1 MKILLLF
8 PPHWVPA
15 MPHLALPTLTAYLRA
30 HGVEVI
36 QRDLNVEFF
45 DALLM
50 RSALEDTL
58 ARLREQAR
66 SASGVKAQT
75 LRSALMGGPKLAAQV
90 EGAKA
95 LFRSPNFFNGEASL
109 PAFITLAQSLDLAAL
124 PFTPTELGLTNFRP
138 PIHADSSSNLL
149 RIVDDPQ
156 HNIFLD
162 FFRQH
167 VLPDIVREQ
176 PDIVG
181 ISIPTL
187 DQMIAG
193 MTLGHLIKATGLS
206 CHVAVGGPHI
216 SMLREQLPKVP
227 AIFRLFDSAIVFDGE
242 TALLRLAE
250 TLDGDGDLSKVPNL
264 IYNNNGVVR
273 STCSTPVQTEAHPNL
288 LPDFDG
294 LPLERYLVPTPVL
307 PILSAH
313 GCYHGKC
320 GFCNV
325 GYGGPGAF
333 GQLDADLVVEHM
345 LALQAKYGARHIFFA
360 DEAMTPRN
368 LKVMSARLA
377 EEGAPVHWC
386 GCARFDAAL
395 TRDLLERM
403 AQGGCRMLL
412 FGLETAAERTIQRM
426 VKGTKLP
433 EMSRILRDSAAAGIW
448 NHTFFFFGFP
458 GETMAEAQETVNFVY
473 AHQDAIHSASPGA
486 FLLERYSPVARA
498 PKKYG
503 VTIRDNPDR
512 DLAIYFDY
520 DVASGL
526 DEPMADNLAS
536 RLVDVLPEKQ
546 FGQFYIHDS
555 YRFLYAS
562 DLREKGQSLPLW
574 LA

>member
-15 MPHLALPTLTAYLRA
+15 MPHLALPTLTAYLRT

-36 QRDLNVEFF
+36 QRDVNVEFF
-45 DALLM
+45 DALFT
-50 RSALEDTL
+50 RGALEDAQ
-58 ARLREQAR
+58 ARLREQLSSAPSAMVPALRAALADAPRLVAR
-66 SASGVKAQT
+66 
-75 LRSALMGGPKLAAQV
+75 V

-95 LFRSPNFFNGEASL
+95 AFRSPDFFDGEKSL
-109 PAFITLAQSLDLAAL
+109 SAFLTLAKSLDLVSL
-124 PFTPTELGLTNFRP
+124 PFAPTVVGLTNFRP
-138 PIHADSSSNLL
+138 PVPADSSQALL
-149 RIVDDPQ
+149 HIVKDPQ
-156 HNIFLD
+156 RNIFLN
-162 FFRQH
+162 FFRER

-193 MTLGHLIKATGLS
+193 VTLGHLIKGAGLP
-206 CHVAVGGPHI
+206 CHVTVGGPHI

-227 AIFRLFDSAIVFDGE
+227 EIFQLFDSAIVFDGE

-250 TLDGDGDLSKVPNL
+250 TLAEDGDLSKVPNL
-264 IYNNNGVVR
+264 IYRARYDNDIVR
-273 STCSTPVQTEAHPNL
+273 STPVVVEPHPNL

-294 LPLERYLVPTPVL
+294 LPLERYLVPSPVL
-307 PILSAH
+307 PMLSAH

-325 GYGGPGAF
+325 GYGGPGTF
-333 GQLDADLVVEHM
+333 SQLDADLVVEHM
-345 LALQAKYGARHIFFA
+345 LALRTKYGARHIFFA

-368 LKVMSARLA
+368 LKVMSTRLA
-377 EEGAPVHWC
+377 EAGAPVHWC
-386 GCARFDAAL
+386 GCVRFDAGL
-395 TRDLLERM
+395 TRDLLEHM

-412 FGLETAAERTIQRM
+412 FGLETAAERTIKRM

-433 EMSRILRDSAAAGIW
+433 EMSRILHDSTAAGIW

-486 FLLERYSPVARA
+486 FLLERYSPVTCA
-498 PKKYG
+498 PKKYD
-503 VTIRDNPDR
+503 VTIQDDPDR

-520 DVASGL
+520 DVATGL
-526 DEPMADNLAS
+526 DEAMADNLAS
-536 RLVDVLPEKQ
+536 RLIDVLPKKQ

-555 YRFLYAS
+555 YRLLYAS
-562 DLREKGQSLPLW
+562 DLHEKGRSLPLW
-574 LA
+574 LG

>member
-30 HGVEVI
+30 HGLEVI

-45 DALLM
+45 DALLT
-50 RSALEDTL
+50 RGALDDAV
-58 ARLREQAR
+58 ARLRER
-66 SASGVKAQT
+66 RPSVSGPATQVYRA
-75 LRSALMGGPKLAAQV
+75 ALEDGPRLAAQV

-95 LFRSPNFFNGEASL
+95 VFRSPEFFDGEASL
-109 PAFITLAQSLDLAAL
+109 PAFLALAQSLDLVSL
-124 PFTPTELGLTNFRP
+124 PFAPAEFGLTSFRP
-138 PIHADSSSNLL
+138 PIPADSSQALL
-149 RIVDDPQ
+149 YIVDNPQ
-156 HNIFLD
+156 RNIFLD

-167 VLPDIVREQ
+167 VLPGIIREQ

-193 MTLGHLIKATGLS
+193 MTLGHLIKEAGLP
-206 CHVAVGGPHI
+206 CHVTIGGPHI

-227 AIFRLFDSAIVFDGE
+227 AIFRLFDSAVVFDGE

-250 TLDGDGDLSKVPNL
+250 SLDGDGDLSKVPNL
-264 IYNNNGVVR
+264 IYNDRGVVR
-273 STCSTPVQTEAHPNL
+273 STQVKTEPHPNL

-294 LPLERYLVPTPVL
+294 LPLDRYLVPTPVL
-307 PILSAH
+307 PMLSAH

-325 GYGGPGAF
+325 GYGGPGTF
-333 GQLDADLVVEHM
+333 SQLDADLVVEHM
-345 LALQAKYGARHIFFA
+345 LALHEKYGARHIFFA
-360 DEAMTPRN
+360 DEAITPRN
-368 LKVMSARLA
+368 LKVMSTKLA
-377 EEGAPVHWC
+377 EAGSPIHWC
-386 GCARFDAAL
+386 GCVRFDAGL
-395 TRDLLERM
+395 TRDLLEYM

-412 FGLETAAERTIQRM
+412 FGLETAAERTMKRM
-426 VKGTKLP
+426 VKGTQLP
-433 EMSRILRDSAAAGIW
+433 VMSRILHDSTTAGIW

-458 GETMAEAQETVNFVY
+458 GETMDEAQATVNFVY

-486 FLLERYSPVARA
+486 FLLERYSPVACS

-503 VTIRDNPDR
+503 VTIREDPDR

-526 DEPMADNLAS
+526 DEPMADNLAT
-536 RLVDVLPEKQ
+536 RLIDVLPKKQ

-555 YRFLYAS
+555 YRLLYAG
-562 DLREKGQSLPLW
+562 DLRDKGRPLPLW
-574 LA
+574 LV

>member
-45 DALLM
+45 DALLT
-50 RSALEDTL
+50 RGTL
-58 ARLREQAR
+58 DDAVARLREQL
-66 SASGVKAQT
+66 SLVSGPRAQT
-75 LRSALMGGPKLAAQV
+75 LRAALADGPRLVDHV
-90 EGAKA
+90 ERAKVV
-95 LFRSPNFFNGEASL
+95 FRSPDFFDGEASV
-109 PAFITLAQSLDLAAL
+109 PAFLTLAQSLDLVSL
-124 PFTPTELGLTNFRP
+124 PFAPTELGLTNFRSP
-138 PIHADSSSNLL
+138 VPADSSQALL
-149 RIVDDPQ
+149 HIVDDPQ

-162 FFRQH
+162 FFRH
-167 VLPDIVREQ
+167 RVLPDIVDEQ

-193 MTLGHLIKATGLS
+193 MTLGHLIKAAGLP
-206 CHVAVGGPHI
+206 CHVTVGGPHI

-250 TLDGDGDLSKVPNL
+250 ALDGDGDLSAVPNL
-264 IYNNNGVVR
+264 IYNDKGIVR
-273 STCSTPVQTEAHPNL
+273 VTAVETKPHPNL

-294 LPLERYLVPTPVL
+294 LPLDRYLVPSPVL
-307 PILSAH
+307 PMLSAH

-325 GYGGPGAF
+325 GYGGPGMF
-333 GQLDADLVVEHM
+333 SQLDADLVVEHM
-345 LALQAKYGARHIFFA
+345 LALHEKYGARHIFFA
-360 DEAMTPRN
+360 DEAITPRN
-368 LKVMSARLA
+368 LKAMSTRLA
-377 EEGAPVHWC
+377 EVGAPVHWC
-386 GCARFDAAL
+386 GCVRFDAAL
-395 TRDLLERM
+395 TRNLLEHM

-412 FGLETAAERTIQRM
+412 FGLETAAERTIKRM
-426 VKGTKLP
+426 VKGTKLA
-433 EMSRILRDSAAAGIW
+433 EMSRILRDSTAAGIW
-448 NHTFFFFGFP
+448 NHAFFFFGFP
-458 GETMAEAQETVNFVY
+458 GETMDEAQETVNFIY
-473 AHQDAIHSASPGA
+473 AHQDALHSASPGA
-486 FLLERYSPVARA
+486 FLLERYSPVACS

-503 VTIRDNPDR
+503 VTIREDPDR

-526 DEPMADNLAS
+526 DEPMADTLAS
-536 RLVDVLPEKQ
+536 RLIDVLPKKQ

-555 YRFLYAS
+555 YRLLYAG
-562 DLREKGQSLPLW
+562 DLHEKGQVLPLW

>member
-45 DALLM
+45 DTLLTGGAM
-50 RSALEDTL
+50 TDTV
-58 ARLREQAR
+58 ARLREL
-66 SASGVKAQT
+66 
-75 LRSALMGGPKLAAQV
+75 LRSVSGPMAQPLRAALADGPCLVAQV

-95 LFRSPNFFNGEASL
+95 VFRSPAFFDGEASL
-109 PAFITLAQSLDLAAL
+109 PAFLTIAQSLDLASL
-124 PFTPTELGLTNFRP
+124 PFAPTALGLTNFVP
-138 PIHADSSSNLL
+138 PVPADSSRSLL
-149 RIVDDPQ
+149 SIVEDPQ
-156 HNIFLD
+156 CNIFLD
-162 FFRQH
+162 FFRRH
-167 VLPDIVREQ
+167 ALPDIVREQ

-193 MTLGHLIKATGLS
+193 MTLGHLIKTTGLP
-206 CHVAVGGPHI
+206 CHVTVGGPHI

-227 AIFRLFDSAIVFDGE
+227 AIFSLFDSAIVFDGE

-250 TLDGDGDLSKVPNL
+250 ALDGDGDLAKVPNL
-264 IYNNNGVVR
+264 IYRAQHDAGVIR
-273 STCSTPVQTEAHPNL
+273 STPVKVEPHPNL

-294 LPLERYLVPTPVL
+294 LPLDRYLVPSPVL
-307 PILSAH
+307 PMLSAH

-333 GQLDADLVVEHM
+333 SQLDADLVVEHM
-345 LALQAKYGARHIFFA
+345 LALHEKYGARHIFFA
-360 DEAMTPRN
+360 DEAITPRN
-368 LKVMSARLA
+368 LKVMSAKLA
-377 EEGAPVHWC
+377 EAGSPVHWC
-386 GCARFDAAL
+386 GCVRFDAAL
-395 TRDLLERM
+395 TRDLLESM

-412 FGLETAAERTIQRM
+412 FGLETAAERTIRRM
-426 VKGTKLP
+426 LKGTQLP
-433 EMSRILRDSAAAGIW
+433 VMSRILHDSTAAGLW

-458 GETMAEAQETVNFVY
+458 GETMAEAQETVNFIY

-486 FLLERYSPVARA
+486 FLLERYSPVACS

-503 VTIRDNPDR
+503 VTIHEDPDR

-526 DEPMADNLAS
+526 DEPMADNLAT
-536 RLVDVLPEKQ
+536 RLIEVLPTRQ

-555 YRFLYAS
+555 YRLLYAG
-562 DLREKGQSLPLW
+562 DLRERAQPFPLW

>member
-45 DALLM
+45 DALLT
-50 RSALEDTL
+50 RGALDDAV
-58 ARLREQAR
+58 ARLRDQLSLVFGSR
-66 SASGVKAQT
+66 AQT
-75 LRSALMGGPKLAAQV
+75 LRAALADGPRLVAQV
-90 EGAKA
+90 ERAKA
-95 LFRSPNFFNGEASL
+95 VLRSPEFFDGEVSL
-109 PAFITLAQSLDLAAL
+109 PAFLTLAQSLDLASL
-124 PFTPTELGLTNFRP
+124 PFAPTELGLTNFRLP
-138 PIHADSSSNLL
+138 VPADSSQALL
-149 RIVDDPQ
+149 HIVKDSQ
-156 HNIFLD
+156 RNIFLD
-162 FFRQH
+162 FFRQR

-193 MTLGHLIKATGLS
+193 MTLGHLIKAAGLP
-206 CHVAVGGPHI
+206 CHVTVGGPHI

-227 AIFRLFDSAIVFDGE
+227 EIFRLFDSAVVFDGE

-250 TLDGDGDLSKVPNL
+250 SLDGDGDLTKVPNL
-264 IYNNNGVVR
+264 IYRAQHDAGVIR
-273 STCSTPVQTEAHPNL
+273 STPVKVEPHPNL

-294 LPLERYLVPTPVL
+294 LPLDRYLVPSPVL
-307 PILSAH
+307 PMLSAH

-325 GYGGPGAF
+325 GYGGPGTF
-333 GQLDADLVVEHM
+333 SQLDADLVVEHM
-345 LALQAKYGARHIFFA
+345 LALHEKYGARHIFFA
-360 DEAMTPRN
+360 DEAITPRN
-368 LKVMSARLA
+368 LKVMSAKLA
-377 EEGAPVHWC
+377 EAGSPVHWC
-386 GCARFDAAL
+386 GCVRFDAGL
-395 TRDLLERM
+395 TRDLLEHM

-412 FGLETAAERTIQRM
+412 FGLETAAERTIKRM

-433 EMSRILRDSAAAGIW
+433 EMSRILRDSTAAGIW

-458 GETMAEAQETVNFVY
+458 GETMEEAQETVNFVY
-473 AHQDAIHSASPGA
+473 AHQDAIHSASLGA
-486 FLLERYSPVARA
+486 FLLERYSPVACA

-503 VTIRDNPDR
+503 VTIRDDPDR

-520 DVASGL
+520 DVAAGL
-526 DEPMADNLAS
+526 DEVMADNLAS
-536 RLVDVLPEKQ
+536 RLIDVLPTKQ

-555 YRFLYAS
+555 YRLLYAS
-562 DLREKGQSLPLW
+562 DLHEKERSLPLW
-574 LA
+574 LV

>member
-1 MKILLLF
+1 
-8 PPHWVPA
+8 

-30 HGVEVI
+30 HGVAVI

-45 DALLM
+45 DALLT
-50 RSALEDTL
+50 RAALNDTVE
-58 ARLREQAR
+58 RLRER
-66 SASGVKAQT
+66 LRFVSGPAAQP
-75 LRSALMGGPKLAAQV
+75 LRAALADGPRLVAQV

-95 LFRSPNFFNGEASL
+95 VFRSPAFFDGKASL
-109 PAFITLAQSLDLAAL
+109 SAFITLAQSLDLASLAFA
-124 PFTPTELGLTNFRP
+124 PAELGLTTFRP
-138 PIHADSSSNLL
+138 PVPADSSRALL
-149 RIVDDPQ
+149 HVVSDPQ
-156 HNIFLD
+156 LNVFLE
-162 FFRQH
+162 FFRQR

-193 MTLGHLIKATGLS
+193 MTLGHLIKQAGLP
-206 CHVAVGGPHI
+206 CHVTIGGPHV

-227 AIFRLFDSAIVFDGE
+227 ALFRLFDSAVVFDGE

-250 TLDGDGDLSKVPNL
+250 ALDSGGDLAKVPNL
-264 IYNNNGVVR
+264 IYR
-273 STCSTPVQTEAHPNL
+273 AQHDADIIRSTPVRVEPHPNL

-307 PILSAH
+307 PMLSAH

-325 GYGGPGAF
+325 GYGGPGTF
-333 GQLDADLVVEHM
+333 SQLDADLVVEHM
-345 LALQAKYGARHIFFA
+345 LALHHKYGARHLFFA
-360 DEAMTPRN
+360 DEAITPRN
-368 LKVMSARLA
+368 LKVMSARLI

-386 GCARFDAAL
+386 GCVRFDAGL
-395 TRDLLERM
+395 TRELLERM

-412 FGLETAAERTIQRM
+412 FGLETAAARTIQRM

-458 GETMAEAQETVNFVY
+458 GETMEEAQETVNFVY

-486 FLLERYSPVARA
+486 FILERYSPVACA
-498 PKKYG
+498 PQKYG
-503 VTIRDNPDR
+503 VTVHEDPDR

-526 DEPMADNLAS
+526 DESMADNLAS
-536 RLVDVLPEKQ
+536 RLIDVLPKKQ
-546 FGQFYIHDS
+546 FGQYYIHDS
-555 YRFLYAS
+555 FRLLYAG
-562 DLREKGQSLPLW
+562 DLCEKEQPFPLW

>member
-1 MKILLLF
+1 MKILLIF

-45 DALLM
+45 DALLT
-50 RSALEDTL
+50 RRALDTVQ
-58 ARLREQAR
+58 ARLRERMPSVPGAM
-66 SASGVKAQT
+66 T
-75 LRSALMGGPKLAAQV
+75 PMLRSALADGPRLAAQV
-90 EGAKA
+90 EKAKA
-95 LFRSPNFFNGEASL
+95 VFRSPAFYDGEVSL
-109 PAFITLAQSLDLAAL
+109 PAFLTLAQSLDLASL
-124 PFTPTELGLTNFRP
+124 PFAPTEIGLTNFRP
-138 PIHADSSSNLL
+138 SIPADSSQALL
-149 RIVDDPQ
+149 HIVNDPQ
-156 HNIFLD
+156 RNIFLD
-162 FFRQH
+162 FFRRH
-167 VLPDIVREQ
+167 VLPDIAREQ

-181 ISIPTL
+181 ISIP
-187 DQMIAG
+187 
-193 MTLGHLIKATGLS
+193 S
-206 CHVAVGGPHI
+206 HVTVGGPHI

-250 TLDGDGDLSKVPNL
+250 ALDGDGDFAKVPNL
-264 IYNNNGVVR
+264 IYRAQHDGDTVR
-273 STCSTPVQTEAHPNL
+273 STPVVVEPHHDL

-294 LPLERYLVPTPVL
+294 LPLERYLVPSPVL
-307 PILSAH
+307 PLLSAH

-325 GYGGPGAF
+325 GYGGPGTF

-345 LALQAKYGARHIFFA
+345 LALHTKYGARHIFFA
-360 DEAMTPRN
+360 DEAMTPHN
-368 LKVMSARLA
+368 LRVMSARLA
-377 EEGAPVHWC
+377 EAGSPVHWC

-395 TRDLLERM
+395 TRDLLESM

-412 FGLETAAERTIQRM
+412 FGLETAAERTIKRM

-433 EMSRILRDSAAAGIW
+433 EMSRILHDSTAAGIW

-486 FLLERYSPVARA
+486 FLLERYSPVERA
-498 PKKYG
+498 PKRYG
-503 VTIRDNPDR
+503 VTIREDPNR

-520 DVASGL
+520 DVAAGL
-526 DEPMADNLAS
+526 DEPMADTLAT
-536 RLVDVLPEKQ
+536 RLIDVLPTKQ

-555 YRFLYAS
+555 YRLLHAGA
-562 DLREKGQSLPLW
+562 LRDKGQPFPLW

>member
-45 DALLM
+45 DALLT
-50 RSALEDTL
+50 RSALDAAV
-58 ARLREQAR
+58 ARLREQR
-66 SASGVKAQT
+66 TLASGPRAQAI
-75 LRSALMGGPKLAAQV
+75 RAALTDGPRLAAQV
-90 EGAKA
+90 ERAKA
-95 LFRSPNFFNGEASL
+95 VFRSPEFFDGEASL
-109 PAFITLAQSLDLAAL
+109 PAFLTLAQSLDLASL
-124 PFTPTELGLTNFRP
+124 PFAPTALGLTNFRP
-138 PIHADSSSNLL
+138 PVPADSSQALL
-149 RIVDDPQ
+149 HIVDDPQ
-156 HNIFLD
+156 RNIFLD
-162 FFRQH
+162 FFRH
-167 VLPDIVREQ
+167 RVLPDIVNEQ

-181 ISIPTL
+181 LSIPTL

-193 MTLGHLIKATGLS
+193 MTLGHLIKAAGLP
-206 CHVAVGGPHI
+206 CHVTIGGPHI
-216 SMLREQLPKVP
+216 SMLRERLPKVSE
-227 AIFRLFDSAIVFDGE
+227 IFRLFDSAIVFDGE

-250 TLDGDGDLSKVPNL
+250 VLDGDGDLSKVPNL
-264 IYNNNGVVR
+264 IYNDKGVVR
-273 STCSTPVQTEAHPNL
+273 VTLVKTEPHPNL

-294 LPLERYLVPTPVL
+294 LPLDRYLVPTPVL
-307 PILSAH
+307 PMLSAH

-325 GYGGPGAF
+325 GYGGPGTF
-333 GQLDADLVVEHM
+333 SQLDADLVVEHM
-345 LALQAKYGARHIFFA
+345 LALHTKYGACHIFFA

-368 LKVMSARLA
+368 LKVMSAQLA
-377 EEGAPVHWC
+377 EAGSPVHWC
-386 GCARFDAAL
+386 GCVRFDAGL
-395 TRDLLERM
+395 TRDLLEHM

-412 FGLETAAERTIQRM
+412 FGLETAAERTMKRM
-426 VKGTKLP
+426 VKGTQLP
-433 EMSRILRDSAAAGIW
+433 VMSRILRDSTAAGIW

-458 GETMAEAQETVNFVY
+458 GETLEEAQETVNFVY

-486 FLLERYSPVARA
+486 FLLERYSPVACS

-503 VTIRDNPDR
+503 VTVQKDPDR

-526 DEPMADNLAS
+526 DEPMADTLAT
-536 RLVDVLPEKQ
+536 RLIDVLPKKR

-555 YRFLYAS
+555 YRLLYAG
-562 DLREKGQSLPLW
+562 DLREKGRALPLW
-574 LA
+574 LV

>member
-36 QRDLNVEFF
+36 QRDLNIEFF
-45 DALLM
+45 DALLT
-50 RSALEDTL
+50 RKALDDV
-58 ARLREQAR
+58 AMRLRERLSSMSVSVAHPLH
-66 SASGVKAQT
+66 A
-75 LRSALMGGPKLAAQV
+75 ALADAPRLADQI
-90 EGAKA
+90 ESAKA
-95 LFRSPNFFNGEASL
+95 IFRSSRFFDGEASL
-109 PAFITLAQSLDLAAL
+109 PAFLTIAQSLDLASL
-124 PFTPTELGLTNFRP
+124 PFAPTLFGLTNFRP
-138 PIHADSSSNLL
+138 PIHTDSSSNLL
-149 RIVDDPQ
+149 CIVDDPQ
-156 HNIFLD
+156 RNIFLD
-162 FFRQH
+162 FFRKR

-193 MTLGHLIKATGLS
+193 MTLGHLIKTAGLP
-206 CHVAVGGPHI
+206 CHVTVGGPHI

-227 AIFRLFDSAIVFDGE
+227 AIFRLFDSAVVFDGE
-242 TALLRLAE
+242 TALLRLVE
-250 TLDGDGDLSKVPNL
+250 SLDGDGDLSRVPNL
-264 IYNNNGVVR
+264 IYNDAGIVR
-273 STCSTPVQTEAHPNL
+273 STPVKVEPHPNL

-307 PILSAH
+307 PMLSAH

-325 GYGGPGAF
+325 GYGGPGTF
-333 GQLDADLVVEHM
+333 SQLDADLVVEHM
-345 LALQAKYGARHIFFA
+345 LELHAKYGARHIFFA
-360 DEAMTPRN
+360 DEAITPRN
-368 LKVMSARLA
+368 LKAMSARLA
-377 EEGAPVHWC
+377 EAGSPIHWC
-386 GCARFDAAL
+386 GCVRFDAAL

-412 FGLETAAERTIQRM
+412 FGLETASERTIKRM

-433 EMSRILRDSAAAGIW
+433 EMSRILRDSTAAGIW
-448 NHTFFFFGFP
+448 NHAFFFFGFP
-458 GETMAEAQETVNFVY
+458 GETMEEAQETVNFIY

-486 FLLERYSPVARA
+486 FLLERYSPVACA
-498 PKKYG
+498 PDKYG
-503 VTIRDNPDR
+503 VTIEDDPDR

-526 DEPMADNLAS
+526 DEAMADNLAS
-536 RLVDVLPEKQ
+536 RLIDVLPEKR
-546 FGQFYIHDS
+546 FGQFYSHDS
-555 YRFLYAS
+555 YRLLYAG
-562 DLREKGQSLPLW
+562 DLRAKGQPLPLW

>member
-1 MKILLLF
+1 
-8 PPHWVPA
+8 

-30 HGVEVI
+30 HGVDVL
-36 QRDLNVEFF
+36 QRDLNIEFF
-45 DALLM
+45 DALLT
-50 RSALEDTL
+50 RSALENAL
-58 ARLREQAR
+58 GRLREQAR
-66 SASGVKAQT
+66 RLSGAQAQT
-75 LRSALMGGPKLAAQV
+75 LRAALTDGPRLAAHV
-90 EGAKA
+90 ENAKTC
-95 LFRSPNFFNGEASL
+95 FRSPDFFDGEASL
-109 PAFITLAQSLDLAAL
+109 SAFLTLAQSLDLLSL
-124 PFTPTELGLTNFRP
+124 PFAPTELGLTNFRP
-138 PIHADSSSNLL
+138 PIHADSSRSLL
-149 RIVDDPQ
+149 RIVDDLQ
-156 HNIFLD
+156 RNIVLD
-162 FFRQH
+162 FFRER

-193 MTLGHLIKATGLS
+193 MTLGHLIKKAGLP
-206 CHVAVGGPHI
+206 CHVTVGGPHI

-227 AIFRLFDSAIVFDGE
+227 AMFGLFDSAIVFDGE

-250 TLDGDGDLSKVPNL
+250 ALDDDGDLSKVPNL
-264 IYNNNGVVR
+264 IYMAGNVVR
-273 STCSTPVQTEAHPNL
+273 NTPVKVEPHPNL
-288 LPDFDG
+288 RPDFDG

-307 PILSAH
+307 PLLSAH

-325 GYGGPGAF
+325 GYGGPATF
-333 GQLDADLVVEHM
+333 SQLDADLVVEHM
-345 LALQAKYGARHIFFA
+345 LALHTKYGARHIFFA
-360 DEAMTPRN
+360 DEAITPRN
-368 LKVMSARLA
+368 LKVMADRLA
-377 EEGAPVHWC
+377 QAGSPVHWC
-386 GCARFDAAL
+386 GCVRFDAAL

-412 FGLETAAERTIQRM
+412 FGLETAAERTMKRM
-426 VKGTKLP
+426 VKGTQLLV
-433 EMSRILRDSAAAGIW
+433 MSRILRDSTAAGIW

-458 GETMAEAQETVNFVY
+458 GETMDEAQETVNFVY

-486 FLLERYSPVARA
+486 FLLERYSPVACN

-503 VTIRDNPDR
+503 VTINENPDR

-526 DEPMADNLAS
+526 DEPMADTLAT

-555 YRFLYAS
+555 YRLLYAG
-562 DLREKGQSLPLW
+562 DLRDKGRPLPLW

>member
-15 MPHLALPTLTAYLRA
+15 MPHLALPTLTAYLRLR
-30 HGVEVI
+30 GVEVI

-45 DALLM
+45 DALLT
-50 RSALEDTL
+50 RGALEDAL
-58 ARLREQAR
+58 ARLRAQMP
-66 SASGVKAQT
+66 SAPTAMVPA
-75 LRSALMGGPKLAAQV
+75 LRAALANGPRLAAQV
-90 EGAKA
+90 EDAKA
-95 LFRSPNFFNGEASL
+95 VFRSSDFFDGATSL
-109 PAFITLAQSLDLAAL
+109 PAFLTLAQSLDLASL
-124 PFTPTELGLTNFRP
+124 PFAPTEVGLTNFRP
-138 PIHADSSSNLL
+138 PVPADSSQSLL
-149 RIVDDPQ
+149 YIVEDPQ
-156 HNIFLD
+156 RNIVYD
-162 FFRQH
+162 FFRRH
-167 VLPDIVREQ
+167 MLPDIVREQ

-193 MTLGHLIKATGLS
+193 MTLGHLIKAAGLP
-206 CHVAVGGPHI
+206 CHVTIGGPHI
-216 SMLREQLPKVP
+216 SMLRERLPQVP
-227 AIFRLFDSAIVFDGE
+227 EIFQLFDSAIVFDGE

-250 TLDGDGDLSKVPNL
+250 ALDGDGDLSKVPNL
-264 IYNNNGVVR
+264 IYRAKHDGDVVR
-273 STCSTPVQTEAHPNL
+273 NTPVVVEPHPNL

-294 LPLERYLVPTPVL
+294 LPLERYLVPSPVL
-307 PILSAH
+307 PLLSAH

-325 GYGGPGAF
+325 GYGGPGTF
-333 GQLDADLVVEHM
+333 SQLDADLVVEHM
-345 LALQAKYGARHIFFA
+345 LALHEKYGARHIFFA

-368 LKVMSARLA
+368 LKVMSTRLTEA
-377 EEGAPVHWC
+377 NTPVHWC
-386 GCARFDAAL
+386 GCVRFDAAL
-395 TRDLLERM
+395 TRDLMEHM

-412 FGLETAAERTIQRM
+412 FGLETAAERTIKRM

-433 EMSRILRDSAAAGIW
+433 EMSRILHDSTAAGIW

-458 GETMAEAQETVNFVY
+458 GETMAEAQETVNFIY

-486 FLLERYSPVARA
+486 FLLERYSPVACA

-503 VTIRDNPDR
+503 VTIQGDPDR

-520 DVASGL
+520 DVATGL
-526 DEPMADNLAS
+526 DESMADNLAS
-536 RLVDVLPEKQ
+536 RLIDVLPKKQ

-555 YRFLYAS
+555 YRLLYAG
-562 DLREKGQSLPLW
+562 DLHEKERSLPLW

>member
-45 DALLM
+45 DALLT
-50 RSALEDTL
+50 RGALDD
-58 ARLREQAR
+58 AVVRLRER
-66 SASGVKAQT
+66 LPSVSGPAAQIY
-75 LRSALMGGPKLAAQV
+75 RAALQDGPRLAAQV
-90 EGAKA
+90 ESAKA
-95 LFRSPNFFNGEASL
+95 IFRSPDFLDGEASL
-109 PAFITLAQSLDLAAL
+109 PAFLTLAQSLDLASL
-124 PFTPTELGLTNFRP
+124 PFAPTELGLTNFRP
-138 PIHADSSSNLL
+138 PIPADSSQALL
-149 RIVDDPQ
+149 YIVGDPQ
-156 HNIFLD
+156 RNIFLD
-162 FFRQH
+162 FFRRR
-167 VLPDIVREQ
+167 VLPGIVREQ

-193 MTLGHLIKATGLS
+193 MTLGHLIKGAGLP
-206 CHVAVGGPHI
+206 CHVTVGGPHI

-250 TLDGDGDLSKVPNL
+250 SLDDDGDLSKVPNL
-264 IYNNNGVVR
+264 IYNDRGIVR
-273 STCSTPVQTEAHPNL
+273 STPVQAEPHPNL

-294 LPLERYLVPTPVL
+294 LPLDRYLVPTPVL
-307 PILSAH
+307 PMLSAH

-325 GYGGPGAF
+325 GYGGPGTF
-333 GQLDADLVVEHM
+333 SQLDADLVVEHM
-345 LALQAKYGARHIFFA
+345 LALHEKYGARHIFFA
-360 DEAMTPRN
+360 DEAITPRN

-377 EEGAPVHWC
+377 EAGAPIHWC
-386 GCARFDAAL
+386 GCVRFDAGL
-395 TRDLLERM
+395 TCDLLEHM
-403 AQGGCRMLL
+403 ARGGCRMLL
-412 FGLETAAERTIQRM
+412 FGLETAAERTMKRM
-426 VKGTKLP
+426 VKGTQLP
-433 EMSRILRDSAAAGIW
+433 VMSRILRDSTAAGIW

-458 GETMAEAQETVNFVY
+458 GETMEEAQETVNFVY

-486 FLLERYSPVARA
+486 FLLERYSPVACS

-503 VTIRDNPDR
+503 VTIHEDPDR

-526 DEPMADNLAS
+526 DEPMADTLAT
-536 RLVDVLPEKQ
+536 RLIEVLPTKQ

-555 YRFLYAS
+555 YRLLYAG
-562 DLREKGQSLPLW
+562 DLHEKGRSLPLW
-574 LA
+574 LV

>member
-45 DALLM
+45 DTLLTRAAM
-50 RSALEDTL
+50 NNSV
-58 ARLREQAR
+58 ARLRER
-66 SASGVKAQT
+66 LSSVSGLAAQT
-75 LRSALMGGPKLAAQV
+75 LRVALADGPRLAAQV
-90 EGAKA
+90 ERAKA
-95 LFRSPNFFNGEASL
+95 VFRSPDFFDGEAGL
-109 PAFITLAQSLDLAAL
+109 PAFLTIARSLDLASL
-124 PFTPTELGLTNFRP
+124 PFSPTALGLTNFAP
-138 PIHADSSSNLL
+138 PVPADSSHSLL
-149 RIVDDPQ
+149 RIVDDARR
-156 HNIFLD
+156 NIFLD

-167 VLPDIVREQ
+167 ALPDILREQ
-176 PDIVG
+176 PDIIG

-193 MTLGHLIKATGLS
+193 MTLGHLIKTSGLP
-206 CHVAVGGPHI
+206 CHVTIGGPHI

-227 AIFRLFDSAIVFDGE
+227 AIFRLFDSAIIFDGE

-250 TLDGDGDLSKVPNL
+250 SLDGDGDLAKVPNL
-264 IYNNNGVVR
+264 IYRAQHDAGVIR
-273 STCSTPVQTEAHPNL
+273 STPVEAKPHPNL

-294 LPLERYLVPTPVL
+294 LPLDRYLVPSPVL
-307 PILSAH
+307 PMLSAH

-325 GYGGPGAF
+325 GYGGPGTF
-333 GQLDADLVVEHM
+333 SQLDADLVVEHM
-345 LALQAKYGARHIFFA
+345 LALHEKYGTRHIFFA
-360 DEAMTPRN
+360 DEAITPRN
-368 LKVMSARLA
+368 IKVMSTKLA
-377 EEGAPVHWC
+377 EAGSPVHWC
-386 GCARFDAAL
+386 GCVRFDAAL
-395 TRDLLERM
+395 TRDLLESM

-412 FGLETAAERTIQRM
+412 FGLETAAERTMKRM
-426 VKGTKLP
+426 VKGTQLP
-433 EMSRILRDSAAAGIW
+433 VMSRILRDSTAAGLW

-458 GETMAEAQETVNFVY
+458 GETMDEAQATVNFIY

-486 FLLERYSPVARA
+486 FLLERYSPVACA

-503 VTIRDNPDR
+503 VTIREDPDR

-526 DEPMADNLAS
+526 DEPMADTLAT
-536 RLVDVLPEKQ
+536 RLIDVLPTKQ

-555 YRFLYAS
+555 YRLLYAS
-562 DLREKGQSLPLW
+562 DLREKSQPFPLW

>member
-1 MKILLLF
+1 
-8 PPHWVPA
+8 

-45 DALLM
+45 DALLT
-50 RSALEDTL
+50 RDALDNAQ
-58 ARLREQAR
+58 ARLREQMP
-66 SASGVKAQT
+66 SAPSAISSV
-75 LRSALMGGPKLAAQV
+75 LRAALADGPRLAVQV
-90 EGAKA
+90 ERAKAIFRSSDFFDGAK
-95 LFRSPNFFNGEASL
+95 SL
-109 PAFITLAQSLDLAAL
+109 SAFLTLAQSLDLASL
-124 PFTPTELGLTNFRP
+124 PFAPTEVGLTNFRP
-138 PIHADSSSNLL
+138 PVPADSSQALL
-149 RIVDDPQ
+149 HIMRDPQ
-156 HNIFLD
+156 RNIFLE

-167 VLPDIVREQ
+167 VLPDIVREP

-193 MTLGHLIKATGLS
+193 MTLGHLIKAAGLP
-206 CHVAVGGPHI
+206 CHVTIGGPHI

-227 AIFRLFDSAIVFDGE
+227 EIFQLFDSAVVFDGE

-250 TLDGDGDLSKVPNL
+250 SLDGDGDLSEVPNL
-264 IYNNNGVVR
+264 IYRAQHDDVVR
-273 STCSTPVQTEAHPNL
+273 TTPVVVEPHPNL

-294 LPLERYLVPTPVL
+294 LPLERYLVPSPVL
-307 PILSAH
+307 PLLSAH

-325 GYGGPGAF
+325 GYGGPGTF
-333 GQLDADLVVEHM
+333 SQLDADLVVDHM
-345 LALQAKYGARHIFFA
+345 LALHEKYGTRHIFFA
-360 DEAMTPRN
+360 DEAMTPHN
-368 LKVMSARLA
+368 LKMMSTRLA
-377 EEGAPVHWC
+377 KADSPMHWC
-386 GCARFDAAL
+386 GCVRFDAGL
-395 TRDLLERM
+395 TRDLLEHM

-412 FGLETAAERTIQRM
+412 FGLETAAERTIRRM

-458 GETMAEAQETVNFVY
+458 AETMAEAQETVNFVY

-486 FLLERYSPVARA
+486 FLLERYSPVACA

-503 VTIRDNPDR
+503 VTIQDDPAR

-520 DVASGL
+520 DVAMGL
-526 DEPMADNLAS
+526 DEAMADNLAS
-536 RLVDVLPEKQ
+536 RLIDVLPKKQ

-555 YRFLYAS
+555 YRLLYAG
-562 DLREKGQSLPLW
+562 DLHEKGRSLPLW
-574 LA
+574 LG

>member
-45 DALLM
+45 DALLT
-50 RSALEDTL
+50 RGALDDAV
-58 ARLREQAR
+58 ARLREQL
-66 SASGVKAQT
+66 SLVSGPRAQT
-75 LRSALMGGPKLAAQV
+75 LRTALADGPRLVAQV
-90 EGAKA
+90 ERAKA
-95 LFRSPNFFNGEASL
+95 VFRSPEFFAGEISL
-109 PAFITLAQSLDLAAL
+109 SAFLTLAQSLDLASL
-124 PFTPTELGLTNFRP
+124 PFAPTELGLTNFRSP
-138 PIHADSSSNLL
+138 VPADSSQSLL
-149 RIVDDPQ
+149 HIVDDPQ

-162 FFRQH
+162 FFRQR
-167 VLPDIVREQ
+167 VLPDIVDAQ

-193 MTLGHLIKATGLS
+193 MTLGHLIKAVGLP
-206 CHVAVGGPHI
+206 CHVTVGGPHI

-227 AIFRLFDSAIVFDGE
+227 KVFQLFDSAIVFDGE

-250 TLDGDGDLSKVPNL
+250 VLNGDGDLARVPNL
-264 IYNNNGVVR
+264 IYHDKDIVR
-273 STCSTPVQTEAHPNL
+273 VTAVKTEPHPNL

-294 LPLERYLVPTPVL
+294 LPLDRYLVPSPVL
-307 PILSAH
+307 PLLSAH

-325 GYGGPGAF
+325 GYGGPGTF
-333 GQLDADLVVEHM
+333 SQLDADLVVEHM
-345 LALQAKYGARHIFFA
+345 LALHAKYGARHIFFA
-360 DEAMTPRN
+360 DEAITPRN
-368 LKVMSARLA
+368 LKAMSTRLA
-377 EEGAPVHWC
+377 EVGAPVHWC
-386 GCARFDAAL
+386 GCVRFDAAL

-412 FGLETAAERTIQRM
+412 FGLEAAAERTMKRM
-426 VKGTKLP
+426 VKGTQVP
-433 EMSRILRDSAAAGIW
+433 VMSRILRDSTAAGIW

-458 GETMAEAQETVNFVY
+458 GETMEEAQETVNFVY
-473 AHQDAIHSASPGA
+473 AHQDAVHSASPGA
-486 FLLERYSPVARA
+486 FLLERYSPVACS

-503 VTIRDNPDR
+503 VTIREDPDR

-520 DVASGL
+520 DIASGL
-526 DEPMADNLAS
+526 DEPMADTLAS
-536 RLVDVLPEKQ
+536 RLIDVLPKKQ
-546 FGQFYIHDS
+546 FGQFYVHDS
-555 YRFLYAS
+555 YRLLYAG
-562 DLREKGQSLPLW
+562 DLREKGRVLPLW